1 MLGVC
6 DGMMEL
12 PVMKAMPVR
21 RYGLDTD
28 LQIIDAQPD
37 MNDWLLYVNY
47 FGVCHRSAWKECFMF
62 LTGHAVSKRCPRH
75 RRAERGLA

>member
-12 PVMKAMPVR
+12 PVMTGMSVR

-28 LQIIDAQPD
+28 LQIIDA
-37 MNDWLLYVNY
+37 
-47 FGVCHRSAWKECFMF
+47 
-62 LTGHAVSKRCPRH
+62 
-75 RRAERGLA
+75 